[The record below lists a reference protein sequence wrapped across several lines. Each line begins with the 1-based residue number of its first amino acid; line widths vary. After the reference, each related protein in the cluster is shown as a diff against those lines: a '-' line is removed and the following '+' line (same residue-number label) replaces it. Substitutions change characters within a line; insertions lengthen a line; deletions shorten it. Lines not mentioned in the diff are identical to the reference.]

1 MCASDKK
8 VMILHA
14 RTDGDGSK
22 TLVILHGLMGS
33 SDNWRTIQ
41 RVLASQ
47 SRVICLDFAN
57 HGHSPSAPLFTLDTL
72 ASDVFETLDNLGVK
86 SFFLLG
92 HSLGGKVAMLM
103 AAERPE
109 RVNGLI
115 VVDVTPDAIS
125 PVFLF
130 ILRAC
135 QSLALEKA
143 TTRAELDTE
152 LARNVTQPESRA
164 FLLKNVARD
173 EAGRFFWR
181 VPLDHLIAN
190 YPAISGALELK
201 HPYSGPLLMIAGGK
215 SPFRVMQQEATLR
228 QLFPQITFD
237 VFPESGHL
245 LHSEEPQRFVE
256 VVTKFMGC

>member
-1 MCASDKK
+1 
-8 VMILHA
+8 VLLY
-14 RTDGDGSK
+14 SK
-22 TLVILHGLMGS
+22 SEGVGAQPLVVLHGLMGS
-33 SDNWRTIQ
+33 SENWRTIQ
-41 RVLASQ
+41 RALASQ
-47 SRVICLDFAN
+47 TRVICLDFAN
-57 HGHSPSAPLFTLDTL
+57 HGLSPSAPLFTLDTQ
-72 ASDVFETLDNLGVK
+72 ASDVFETLDSLGVK

-135 QSLALEKA
+135 QSLALGKA
-143 TTRAELDTE
+143 NTRAELDAA
-152 LARNVTQPESRA
+152 LANNVTQPEARA

-181 VPLDHLIAN
+181 VPLDHLIFN
-190 YPAISGALELK
+190 YPAISSALELK
-201 HPYSGPLLMIAGGK
+201 HPYSGPLMMMAGGK
-215 SPFRVMQQEATLR
+215 SPFHVMQQETALR
-228 QLFPQITFD
+228 RLFPQIAFE
-237 VFPESGHL
+237 VFPEAGHL
-245 LHSEEPQRFVE
+245 LHSEEPQRFIE
-256 VVTKFMGC
+256 VVSGFLAEKNS

>member
-1 MCASDKK
+1 
-8 VMILHA
+8 MILHSKIEGA
-14 RTDGDGSK
+14 GAK
-22 TLVILHGLMGS
+22 TLVVLHGLMGS
-33 SDNWRTIQ
+33 LENWRTIQ
-41 RVLASQ
+41 RALASQ
-47 SRVICLDFAN
+47 TRVICLDFAN
-57 HGHSPSAPLFTLDTL
+57 HGLSPSAPLFTLESL
-72 ASDVFETLDNLGVK
+72 ASDVFETLDSLGVK

-115 VVDVTPDAIS
+115 VVDVTPDAIL

-143 TTRAELDTE
+143 TTRTELDAE
-152 LARNVTQPESRA
+152 LARNVTQPEARA

-181 VPLDHLIAN
+181 VPLNHLIAN
-190 YPAISGALELK
+190 YSAISGALELK
-201 HPYSGPLLMIAGGK
+201 QPYSGPLLMMAGGK
-215 SPFRVMQQEATLR
+215 SPFHVMQQETALR
-228 QLFPQITFD
+228 QLFPQISFE
-237 VFPESGHL
+237 VFSESGHL
-245 LHSEEPQRFVE
+245 LHTEEPQRFVE
-256 VVTKFMGC
+256 AVSGFLAE